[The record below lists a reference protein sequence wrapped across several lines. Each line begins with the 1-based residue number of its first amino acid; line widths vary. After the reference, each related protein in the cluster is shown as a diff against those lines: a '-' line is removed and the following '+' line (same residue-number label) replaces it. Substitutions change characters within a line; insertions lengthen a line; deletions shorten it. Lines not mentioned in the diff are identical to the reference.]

1 MKRILTI
8 LVALMMGMAVQ
19 VNGLQINASTI
30 ERKVSAA
37 QRQQRSAKKHQPKK
51 RSARAPKKHSSTSA
65 HKTDITTWDG
75 LPIITWKQYEQE
87 AKQAVAK
94 QEELQNLINEFFER
108 DPSQLADMDVEYT
121 QGIPNYTQVIG
132 NAKYIYIGEDH
143 NIPVIQEEIQTL
155 IRSIRNAHPGEKILL
170 ATEFAYNTHPLIN
183 PLHEDGKEW
192 LLDPGYNFIPEL
204 AEELHLDTL
213 ALDDEIMQVG
223 DGFIL
228 IKVGNRYV
236 KIDDESAEQATDL
249 VSDLPEIVLQT
260 TDSQNTH
267 PVMFWA
273 TYFSLPNEF
282 FSVMAEADKDPQV
295 KQLKKQFTQQYG
307 RGNENYEFL
316 LGIVEGEIG
325 PEAIIPQE
333 YAEEVDWGLAVQH
346 YLDATQWGVIQRNQQ
361 WAQRI
366 KQVEKNY
373 DRIIVWIGYGHLQE
387 EEAAPSLP
395 ALLDHVDA
403 IHFFFDP
410 IDENDVST
418 THYAYYAKREKAIRD
433 KGLQSDPFELDLQK
447 EDDLIQRMRGRESIN
462 FEQTYFAKIQIK
474 ESNVGSL
481 PSEATDPQV
490 EFISRRILQ
499 LDPVFERAGATLMY
513 NVFIK

>member
-1 MKRILTI
+1 
-8 LVALMMGMAVQ
+8 MMGMTVQ
-19 VNGLQINASTI
+19 VNGRQLNANKI

-65 HKTDITTWDG
+65 RKTDITTWDG
-75 LPIITWKQYEQE
+75 LPVITWKQYEQE
-87 AKQAVAK
+87 TKQAVAK
-94 QEELQNLINEFFER
+94 QEELQNLINELLER

-121 QGIPNYTQVIG
+121 QGIPNYTQAIG
-132 NAKYIYIGEDH
+132 NAKYIYIGESHD
-143 NIPVIQEEIQTL
+143 IPVIQEEIQTL

-213 ALDDEIMQVG
+213 ALDDKIIQAG

-249 VSDLPEIVLQT
+249 VSDLHEIVLQET
-260 TDSQNTH
+260 TDLQRNAN

-295 KQLKKQFTQQYG
+295 KQPKEQFSQQYG
-307 RGNENYEFL
+307 RENRNYGLL
-316 LGIVEGEIG
+316 LGLVAEEID
-325 PEAIIPQE
+325 PDPIILQE
-333 YAEEVDWGLAVQH
+333 YAETFVIGAHIHEFLS
-346 YLDATQWGVIQRNQQ
+346 ATQWGARQRNQQ

-373 DRIIVWIGYGHLQE
+373 DRVIVWIGYSHLQE

-410 IDENDVST
+410 IDENVVRST
-418 THYAYYAKREKAIRD
+418 TDYAYYAKRAKAIRD
-433 KGLQSDPFELDLQK
+433 KGLQSDSFELDPQK
-447 EDDLIQRMRGRESIN
+447 EDDLIQRTRGLESIN
-462 FEQTYFAKIQIK
+462 PEQTYFAKIQSK
-474 ESNVGSL
+474 ESNVWSL
-481 PSEATDPQV
+481 PSEDTDPRAR
-490 EFISRRILQ
+490 FIEDQILQ
-499 LDPVFERAGATLMY
+499 LDPVFEKAGATLMY